1 MMWLVIWL
9 LACIVYTPLAI
20 VMLAVWLIRR
30 ALILYW
36 ATNIWCRNDDI
47 G

>member
-36 ATNIWCRNDDI
+36 
-47 G
+47 GYKYLVSK